1 MPERHRLLL
10 VDNSNSFTKVAV
22 SDGDRILQ
30 RRKLPTPAISDESLA
45 KILRGWKFDRTVICS
60 VVPEKLKTLICFLE
74 TSGPV
79 LTLSAKLDLGI
90 GIDYPKPATIGGDRL
105 ANAIAAAELYGAPA
119 VVVDFGT
126 AVTFDILS
134 ADRKY
139 IGGVIA
145 PGLEVMTDYL
155 HQRTALLPK
164 VTLSEPVSVIG
175 RSTKEAM
182 LAGAVHGYRGLI
194 SQILIEIRT
203 ELKAGRKLHIV
214 ATGGYADLIADRLPV
229 LKNVNPDLTL
239 EGLRIVARRNPIPT
253 TTNQ

>member
-1 MPERHRLLL
+1 MPEPHRLLL
-10 VDNSNSFTKVAV
+10 IDNSNSFTKIAL
-22 SDGDRILQ
+22 SDGAGILQ
-30 RRKLPTPAISDESLA
+30 RRKLPTPAISDDSFA
-45 KILRGWKFDRTVICS
+45 KILRGWKFDRCVVCS
-60 VVPEKLKTLICFLE
+60 VVPEKLKMLTAFLRKRV
-74 TSGPV
+74 PV
-79 LTLSAKLDLGI
+79 LTLSPKLDLGI
-90 GIDYPKPATIGGDRL
+90 GIDYPKPASIGGDRL
-105 ANAIAAAELYGAPA
+105 ANAIAAAELHGSPA

-126 AVTFDILS
+126 AVTFDVLS

-139 IGGVIA
+139 VGGVIA

-164 VTLSEPVSVIG
+164 VTLAEPISVIG

-194 SQILIEIRT
+194 SQILTEIRA

-214 ATGGYADLIADRLPV
+214 ATGGYASLIAARLPV

-239 EGLRIVARRNPIPT
+239 EGLRIVAQRNP
-253 TTNQ
+253 TTNNQ